1 MLLII
6 FELMTCII
14 VIIVII
20 IVIIVIIIVII
31 VIIIVIINTQVDMPI
46 FFYIDPDFLSDPN
59 MAGISNI
66 ILSYTFFPSQ
76 SDQGQKLIQS
86 GPAH

>member
-6 FELMTCII
+6 FELMTFII
-14 VIIVII
+14 VIVII
-20 IVIIVIIIVII
+20 IIII